1 MSEFALS
8 VVIPTYNRP
17 DLIDAALNS
26 LQTQKT
32 EYSFEVIIQDNS
44 TNLKT
49 QEKISQIS
57 NDFNFKINYEK
68 NEKVLPPIQ
77 NWKKGIDR
85 SSTQIIK
92 ILWDDDWLEPDAIQT
107 FMSTMI
113 NSNADAVISGALLVS
128 DKKKYEIYQTNQ
140 HNLNA
145 NYVLDSITDLEE
157 RLPLTPSCSLIKKDL
172 ILKAYETNGNLIKC
186 NENAMAV
193 DFVMYYMGRFI
204 EPNKLIK
211 TNDFLV
217 NLFRSN
223 DSITENSNKFALL
236 GCYVSSAYNM
246 GKRYDYKFSKKQ
258 LRNIKMLSYLLNR
271 MNLKCLNYLPNE
283 KFNIVYVVYLVKNRV
298 IQKYRMYMSSLF

>member
-1 MSEFALS
+1 MFNEGK
-8 VVIPTYNRP
+8 

-113 NSNADAVISGALLVS
+113 NSNADAVISAALLVS

-186 NENAMAV
+186 NEKAMGL
-193 DFVMYYMGRFI
+193 DFVMNYIGCFI
-204 EPNKLIK
+204 E
-211 TNDFLV
+211 
-217 NLFRSN
+217 
-223 DSITENSNKFALL
+223 
-236 GCYVSSAYNM
+236 
-246 GKRYDYKFSKKQ
+246 GKK
-258 LRNIKMLSYLLNR
+258 
-271 MNLKCLNYLPNE
+271 
-283 KFNIVYVVYLVKNRV
+283 
-298 IQKYRMYMSSLF
+298 

>member
-113 NSNADAVISGALLVS
+113 NSNADAVISAALLVS
-128 DKKKYEIYQTNQ
+128 DKKYEIYQTNQ

-157 RLPLTPSCSLIKKDL
+157 RLPLTPSCSLIKK
-172 ILKAYETNGNLIKC
+172 IL
-186 NENAMAV
+186 
-193 DFVMYYMGRFI
+193 
-204 EPNKLIK
+204 
-211 TNDFLV
+211 
-217 NLFRSN
+217 S
-223 DSITENSNKFALL
+223 
-236 GCYVSSAYNM
+236 
-246 GKRYDYKFSKKQ
+246 
-258 LRNIKMLSYLLNR
+258 
-271 MNLKCLNYLPNE
+271 
-283 KFNIVYVVYLVKNRV
+283 
-298 IQKYRMYMSSLF
+298 